1 MVELIQTR
9 QTALHHVMGTAAMHI
24 NNKGNTARIMLEPRV
39 VQTLG
44 RGQTEFALCCFVH
57 G

>member
-1 MVELIQTR
+1 MVELIQAR
-9 QTALHHVMGTAAMHI
+9 QTALHHVMGTATVHV
-24 NNKGNTARIMLEPRV
+24 NDKGNAARIMLEPRV

-57 G
+57 R